1 MLDPKSGKAK
11 KQSAALSAAGSK
23 PLNSRAATSN
33 NVNRPYAATS
43 NKVPS
48 SYSSSLSQS
57 SFSSSSSMP
66 AVTAASERGASEYSP
81 LHANVERG
89 VVGGGPPIHDR
100 HKAGYGAGKPGGNPD
115 IM

>member
-11 KQSAALSAAGSK
+11 KSAAAAVTSSK
-23 PLNSRAATSN
+23 PLSRA
-33 NVNRPYAATS
+33 VNRPYAATS

-89 VVGGGPPIHDR
+89 VVGGGPIDR

-115 IM
+115 IMKRPLK